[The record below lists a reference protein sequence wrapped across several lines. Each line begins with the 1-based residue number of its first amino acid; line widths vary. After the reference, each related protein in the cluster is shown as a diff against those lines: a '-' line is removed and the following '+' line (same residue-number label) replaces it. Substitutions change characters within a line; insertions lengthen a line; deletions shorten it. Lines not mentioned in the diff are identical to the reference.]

1 MMNSFGDEDD
11 ADSGAVSLNG
21 SSDNDHD
28 GQLDGEGDAEAYTY
42 GDAEND
48 DEDNEEG
55 DDEHEQDGSQDPFGD
70 PRHRDQ
76 SKNSTTSST
85 SSGRN
90 MTGPAQ
96 DRRPSTSAGLTSHPN
111 PTVLLTSASPTHTP
125 PAHESLAPRS
135 WQIRSEALTASTYD
149 IVPTIAAPHSTSIN
163 SITATPDLRWVFSG
177 GADGYIRKFNWIE
190 TVNGKSMLTV
200 AQRHPF
206 VDSVTKAGVLLSYW
220 ENEDSQV
227 KVSTGE
233 EGPYLSSV
241 YSLAVQRDGL
251 WLLSGLEN
259 GGINVQSIRHD
270 EGKQIACLR
279 QHTSAISVLNLAE
292 DEQSVLSGSWDK
304 AVIDWDLNT
313 GKVKRKFEGSGGQIS
328 TLESRPTSALP
339 VPETSGDALPTSD
352 TFSGNGA
359 DKPLSN
365 GILTNGS
372 DQETKGE
379 GNDGNGVVDAPGS
392 PADSLF
398 GGNDSLFGDDDAEGA
413 APSAGNFIDDDDDEF
428 SRAIANGISE
438 QENVEAEGEADMA
451 ESAPIEGPPPNGSM
465 DAALPPINGS
475 VSVSADGIEPST
487 SMINGLPHAEDTSL
501 GNPGA
506 DVLPTTDET
515 ESSHFTFLAASF
527 DGSLRIWDKRRPSPI
542 ARIPPRN
549 VPPWC
554 MNACWSPDGNFVYAG
569 RRNGTVEEFSL
580 HKGLRGVERI
590 FKLPNGSG
598 PVSAVRAM
606 PNGRHLI
613 CASYDILRLYD
624 LEQQQT
630 FKHSTVPFLIVPGH
644 RTGVVSHLYIDP
656 TCRQQMNFTQPPTH
670 IIVST
675 HSDPI
680 ARQRLASLNMP
691 QLRNVTVHVTDEEGN
706 DLEEWG
712 VQSLR
717 GSKVSAYIKSTPD
730 TPFKISVRPE
740 IPYSDERQLLR
751 DSHHRASRRG
761 FDGIRIKQEESEA
774 DIDELAPDTRP
785 ADLYR
790 PSAERHLR
798 SADSDSDRRSR
809 RPRRRGEHTSSSST
823 HGTRRASYKN
833 RVPRFSFLA
842 TLYID
847 GRKKPERRLVV
858 YLDPSDSDFSHPDGL
873 ITFNH
878 RSVQTR
884 DGRVKHEAWVFKD
897 IGIETI
903 FKGLAVGDGTKDIE
917 DSDEFLI
924 NAMNTSRLGG
934 RHSEVTQEH
943 GKVGQIVVE
952 LERIRLGKRFR
963 DANYQSRT
971 KHHDGDHE
979 DVNMEGLGQDVAHQT
994 AHKHVKTLEAHPT
1007 RCIEFEAYRRGEG
1020 LWATFQFFYRS
1031 QEQLDKFNFPGF
1043 PQIPQASKKVHRSRR
1058 LLDTKLAMLTPLS
1071 IARAPQK
1078 SPTSTK
1084 GTAPTFEERVRQGS
1098 GDLQRSEYNFLDYRD
1113 PSDNVPAFPK
1123 DPEDHAA
1130 PTAVVAVKEKARRR
1144 SYAGFPIVAS
1154 RSGSLSPIPSDSSPI
1169 TPHAPSA
1176 EAPANSPE
1184 TGSLNPFADPQLCA
1198 PKGSALDMFKT
1209 LSDASLALIKAG
1221 GPAMDGRF
1229 TPSYSIKNPQYR
1241 QADPYSDAD
1250 DERDGLEDAIP
1261 TISDDEESAESD
1273 KENKVPMDRE
1283 DGGLHKQLKA
1293 ISLGTKRYRGEGTEE
1308 LKESEAP
1315 EEERQAKKVTSPGDK
1330 AILNITEIQNS
1341 IK

>member
-1 MMNSFGDEDD
+1 MNSFGDEDD

-28 GQLDGEGDAEAYTY
+28 GEIDGEGDAEGYTY

-55 DDEHEQDGSQDPFGD
+55 DDEHEQDGSQDPFGN
-70 PRHRDQ
+70 PRHGDQ

-85 SSGRN
+85 SSGHN
-90 MTGPAQ
+90 VTGPAQ
-96 DRRPSTSAGLTSHPN
+96 DRRPSTSAGPTSHPN
-111 PTVLLTSASPTHTP
+111 PTVLLTSASPTQTP
-125 PAHESLAPRS
+125 PAHESLAPPS

-220 ENEDSQV
+220 ENEDSQA

-328 TLESRPTSALP
+328 TLEIRPRSALP
-339 VPETSGDALPTSD
+339 VPETSGDVLPSSD

-359 DKPLSN
+359 DKPLPN

-379 GNDGNGVVDAPGS
+379 GNDENGVLDAPGS

-413 APSAGNFIDDDDDEF
+413 APSAGNFVDDDDDEF

-438 QENVEAEGEADMA
+438 QENVEPEGETDLVA
-451 ESAPIEGPPPNGSM
+451 ESAPIEGPSPNGSM

-475 VSVSADGIEPST
+475 VSVSADGIESST
-487 SMINGLPHAEDTSL
+487 SMINGLPHAEETSS

-506 DVLPTTDET
+506 NALPTTDET
-515 ESSHFTFLAASF
+515 ESSRSTFLAASF
-527 DGSLRIWDKRRPSPI
+527 DGSLRVWDKRRPSPI
-542 ARIPPRN
+542 AKIPPRN

-554 MNACWSPDGNFVYAG
+554 MNACWSPDGNFIYAG

-656 TCRQQMNFTQPPTH
+656 TCRYM
-670 IIVST
+670 IST
-675 HSDPI
+675 
-680 ARQRLASLNMP
+680 AGNRGWEGASTEVL
-691 QLRNVTVHVTDEEGN
+691 LGYEI
-706 DLEEWG
+706 G
-712 VQSLR
+712 V
-717 GSKVSAYIKSTPD
+717 
-730 TPFKISVRPE
+730 
-740 IPYSDERQLLR
+740 
-751 DSHHRASRRG
+751 
-761 FDGIRIKQEESEA
+761 
-774 DIDELAPDTRP
+774 
-785 ADLYR
+785 
-790 PSAERHLR
+790 
-798 SADSDSDRRSR
+798 
-809 RPRRRGEHTSSSST
+809 
-823 HGTRRASYKN
+823 
-833 RVPRFSFLA
+833 
-842 TLYID
+842 
-847 GRKKPERRLVV
+847 
-858 YLDPSDSDFSHPDGL
+858 
-873 ITFNH
+873 
-878 RSVQTR
+878 
-884 DGRVKHEAWVFKD
+884 
-897 IGIETI
+897 
-903 FKGLAVGDGTKDIE
+903 
-917 DSDEFLI
+917 
-924 NAMNTSRLGG
+924 
-934 RHSEVTQEH
+934 
-943 GKVGQIVVE
+943 GK
-952 LERIRLGKRFR
+952 
-963 DANYQSRT
+963 
-971 KHHDGDHE
+971 
-979 DVNMEGLGQDVAHQT
+979 
-994 AHKHVKTLEAHPT
+994 
-1007 RCIEFEAYRRGEG
+1007 
-1020 LWATFQFFYRS
+1020 
-1031 QEQLDKFNFPGF
+1031 
-1043 PQIPQASKKVHRSRR
+1043 
-1058 LLDTKLAMLTPLS
+1058 
-1071 IARAPQK
+1071 
-1078 SPTSTK
+1078 
-1084 GTAPTFEERVRQGS
+1084 
-1098 GDLQRSEYNFLDYRD
+1098 
-1113 PSDNVPAFPK
+1113 
-1123 DPEDHAA
+1123 
-1130 PTAVVAVKEKARRR
+1130 
-1144 SYAGFPIVAS
+1144 
-1154 RSGSLSPIPSDSSPI
+1154 
-1169 TPHAPSA
+1169 
-1176 EAPANSPE
+1176 
-1184 TGSLNPFADPQLCA
+1184 
-1198 PKGSALDMFKT
+1198 
-1209 LSDASLALIKAG
+1209 
-1221 GPAMDGRF
+1221 
-1229 TPSYSIKNPQYR
+1229 
-1241 QADPYSDAD
+1241 
-1250 DERDGLEDAIP
+1250 
-1261 TISDDEESAESD
+1261 
-1273 KENKVPMDRE
+1273 
-1283 DGGLHKQLKA
+1283 
-1293 ISLGTKRYRGEGTEE
+1293 
-1308 LKESEAP
+1308 
-1315 EEERQAKKVTSPGDK
+1315 
-1330 AILNITEIQNS
+1330 
-1341 IK
+1341 